1 MSIQE
6 LELQRN
12 HWESLTRS
20 EIERSS
26 LMKEEYD
33 KLKEG
38 YKDIYIYYMN
48 MKSDND
54 RLQRQVIQN
63 RMNN

>member
-20 EIERSS
+20 ETERSS
-26 LMKEEYD
+26 LMKEEYA

>member
-1 MSIQE
+1 MSVQE

>member
-1 MSIQE
+1 MSVQE

-26 LMKEEYD
+26 LMKEEYA

>member
-1 MSIQE
+1 
-6 LELQRN
+6 
-12 HWESLTRS
+12 
-20 EIERSS
+20 
-26 LMKEEYD
+26 MKEEYD

-54 RLQRQVIQN
+54 RLQRQVIVSRLN
-63 RMNN
+63 H